1 MHRFTAMG
9 LIGLTVVSGMVAVAG
24 ITDMLLHNRR
34 RRNEWMAEQRAK
46 SARDLIEA
54 VEARERGEATEDQLL
69 LINRERAAREAE
81 EAKKNRPG
89 IFKRTT
95 GWLFGGLSAEEHKGG
110 RLGAEAR
117 GASVTSAVKEELL
130 GEKEDR
136 GVLEAVQE
144 KVEAKRRT
152 GERVEEVI
160 RPMGGPL
167 DRQAQFATNA
177 ISDASKS
184 WTSWITGR

>member
-1 MHRFTAMG
+1 
-9 LIGLTVVSGMVAVAG
+9 
-24 ITDMLLHNRR
+24 
-34 RRNEWMAEQRAK
+34 
-46 SARDLIEA
+46 
-54 VEARERGEATEDQLL
+54 
-69 LINRERAAREAE
+69 
-81 EAKKNRPG
+81 
-89 IFKRTT
+89 
-95 GWLFGGLSAEEHKGG
+95 
-110 RLGAEAR
+110 LGAEAR

-167 DRQAQFATNA
+167 DRQAQLATNA